1 MMRKAIDQD
10 TLAALVETGAMRDFR
25 AVRKDEA
32 WSLQGRI
39 GSSWLPV
46 RSRREPVR
54 TWASLTAI
62 GRFCES
68 QGIRNLNVEL

>member
-1 MMRKAIDQD
+1 MRKAIDQD
-10 TLAALVETGAMRDFR
+10 TLSALVETGAMRDFR
-25 AVRKDEA
+25 AVRKGEA

-54 TWASLTAI
+54 LWASLTAI
-62 GRFCES
+62 GRFCEA
-68 QGIRNLNVEL
+68 QGIRSLAVEL

>member
-1 MMRKAIDQD
+1 MRKAIDQD

-25 AVRKDEA
+25 AVRKGEA

-46 RSRREPVR
+46 RSRREPIR
-54 TWASLTAI
+54 LWASLTAI
-62 GRFCES
+62 GRFCEG
-68 QGIRNLNVEL
+68 QGIRSLTVEL